1 VTSNAPSSRSP
12 RKNRGAAA
20 IALAAAVALLA
31 GCGSS
36 DDTSDPLK
44 EDKADGG
51 SSSGTVVV
59 GSNNFAESILLADIY
74 GEALKAKGIKVSY
87 KPNIGSRETTYGLL
101 KNGSITVLPEY
112 NGSLLA
118 YLDPKVEQKSLEQV
132 NSAVKGLLD
141 PKLELLESSPAEDK
155 DSVSINR
162 QTAEKYNLDSSSTLE
177 DLKDIAPELVI
188 GGSPEFQTRQ
198 QGLVGLEK
206 TYGLKFKSFKALD
219 AGGPL
224 TQAALAK
231 NTVQAADIFTTDPT
245 ITKEGFVVLQDPKN
259 LFGFANVT
267 PLVYKSGIDQKAID
281 TLNEVSAKLDTK
293 TLLKLDSEVQ
303 LENKDPLD
311 VAKAWLKEVG
321 LA

>member
-1 VTSNAPSSRSP
+1 M
-12 RKNRGAAA
+12 AAV
-20 IALAAAVALLA
+20 ALAAAAALLA
-31 GCGSS
+31 GCSSS
-36 DDTSDPLK
+36 DDTSDPLAG
-44 EDKADGG
+44 EKADG
-51 SSSGTVVV
+51 GTVVV

-74 GEALKAKGIKVSY
+74 GEALKAKGVKVTY

-118 YLDPKVEQKSLEQV
+118 YLDPKAEQKTAESV
-132 NSAVKGLLD
+132 NAAAKAKLDAKLTLLD
-141 PKLELLESSPAEDK
+141 SAPAEDK
-155 DSVSINR
+155 DSVSINAE
-162 QTAEKYNLDSSSTLE
+162 TAKKYSLTAQSTLA

-198 QGLVGLEK
+198 QGLLGLKSQYGLE
-206 TYGLKFKSFKALD
+206 FKSFKALD

-224 TQAALAK
+224 TQAALTK

-245 ITKEGFVVLQDPKN
+245 ITKEKFVVLQDPKN

-267 PLVYKSGIDQKAID
+267 PLVYKSGLSQEGVAA
-281 TLNEVSAKLDTK
+281 LNEVSAKLDTK
-293 TLLKLDSEVQ
+293 ALLEMDSQVQ

-311 VAKAWLKEVG
+311 VAKAWLKTVG
-321 LA
+321 LD

>member
-1 VTSNAPSSRSP
+1 MTSTAPHSRSFRRHP
-12 RKNRGAAA
+12 GVAAV
-20 IALAAAVALLA
+20 ALAAATALLA

-36 DDTSDPLK
+36 DDDTSDPLAN
-44 EDKADGG
+44 DKAD
-51 SSSGTVVV
+51 SGTVVV

-74 GEALKAKGIKVSY
+74 GEALKAKGVKVTY

-118 YLDPKVEQKSLEQV
+118 YLDPKAEQKSVEAV
-132 NSAVKGLLD
+132 NAAAKAKLD
-141 PKLELLESSPAEDK
+141 SKLTLLESAPAEDK
-155 DSVSINR
+155 DSVSINAE
-162 QTAEKYNLDSSSTLE
+162 TAKKYNLTAQSTLE

-198 QGLVGLEK
+198 QGLVGLEAE
-206 TYGLKFKSFKALD
+206 YGLKFKSFKALD

-224 TQAALAK
+224 TQAALTK

-245 ITKEGFVVLQDPKN
+245 ITKEKFVVLQDPKN

-267 PLVYKSGIDQKAID
+267 PLVYKSGLSQEGVAA
-281 TLNEVSAKLDTK
+281 LNEVSAKLDTK
-293 TLLKLDSEVQ
+293 SLLDMDTQVQ
-303 LENKDPLD
+303 LEKKDPLD
-311 VAKAWLKEVG
+311 VAKAWLKSVG
-321 LA
+321 LT

>member
-1 VTSNAPSSRSP
+1 MTSTAAHSRSF
-12 RKNRGAAA
+12 RKHPGVAAV
-20 IALAAAVALLA
+20 ALAAATVLLA

-36 DDTSDPLK
+36 DDKSDPLS
-44 EDKADGG
+44 EDTPDG
-51 SSSGTVVV
+51 GTVVV

-74 GEALKAKGIKVSY
+74 GEALKAKDIKVTY

-118 YLDPKVEQKSLEQV
+118 YLDPKAEQKSKEAV
-132 NSAVKGLLD
+132 NAAAKAKLD
-141 PKLELLESSPAEDK
+141 PKLTLLESSPAEDK
-155 DSVSINR
+155 DSVSINAE
-162 QTAEKYNLDSSSTLE
+162 TAKKYNLTGESTLA
-177 DLKDIAPELVI
+177 DLKAIAPQLVI

-198 QGLVGLEK
+198 QGLVGLK
-206 TYGLKFKSFKALD
+206 SAYGLEFKSFKALD

-224 TQAALAK
+224 TQAALTK

-245 ITKEGFVVLQDPKN
+245 IVKEKFVVLQDPKN

-267 PLVYKSGIDQKAID
+267 PLAYKSGLSQEGVAA
-281 TLNEVSAKLDTK
+281 LNEVSAKLDTK
-293 TLLKLDSEVQ
+293 SLLEMDSQVQ

-311 VAKAWLKEVG
+311 VAKDWLKSVG
-321 LA
+321 LS

>member
-1 VTSNAPSSRSP
+1 MTSTAPRSRSIRNHP
-12 RKNRGAAA
+12 GAAVV
-20 IALAAAVALLA
+20 ALAAAAALLA

-36 DDTSDPLK
+36 DDENDDPLAG
-44 EDKADGG
+44 DKA
-51 SSSGTVVV
+51 SGDTVVV

-74 GEALKAKGIKVSY
+74 GEALKAKGLKVTY

-118 YLDPKVEQKSLEQV
+118 YLDPKAEQKDADAV
-132 NSAVKGLLD
+132 NAAVKTKLD
-141 PKLELLESSPAEDK
+141 KKLTLLESSPAEDK
-155 DSVSINR
+155 DSVSINAE
-162 QTAEKYNLDSSSTLE
+162 TAAKYSLTGESTLA

-198 QGLVGLEK
+198 QGLLGLKDVYGLE
-206 TYGLKFKSFKALD
+206 FKSFKALD

-224 TQAALAK
+224 TQAALTK

-245 ITKEGFVVLQDPKN
+245 ITKEKFVVLQDPEN

-267 PLVYKSGIDQKAID
+267 PLVYKSGLSQEGVDA
-281 TLNEVSAKLDTK
+281 LNAVSAKLDTK
-293 TLLKLDSEVQ
+293 TLLDLDSQVQ

-311 VAKAWLKEVG
+311 VAKAWLKSAG
-321 LA
+321 LD